1 MAHVLPYRERLQALL
16 GAARPRSWHH
26 QIVTTPQATPAPAPG
41 TKPAPTHPCQRCG
54 KPIPI
59 DKGLCETCNPLGLR
73 DSSSSQVHAIAI
85 GGIAVFVLLLAV
97 AGRVALAG
105 IGPFEATVAAAAP
118 QDAGLAVTLTVTNR
132 GSSNGQ
138 TTCHVTDPADRTS
151 NPGAYV
157 LTPSVPAGQ
166 TITFTKH
173 VTELGTTVRPLA
185 VECPMP

>member
-1 MAHVLPYRERLQALL
+1 M
-16 GAARPRSWHH
+16 
-26 QIVTTPQATPAPAPG
+26 TTPTAAPASAPNA
-41 TKPAPTHPCQRCG
+41 KPAPTHPCQRCG
-54 KPIPI
+54 TPIPI
-59 DKGLCETCNPLGLR
+59 DKGLCENCNPLGLR

-85 GGIAVFVLLLAV
+85 GGIALFVLLLAV

-105 IGPFEATVAAAAP
+105 IGPFDATVGGATP

-132 GSSNGQ
+132 GSSSGQ

-157 LTPSVPAGQ
+157 LSPSIPAGQ
-166 TITFTKH
+166 TVTFTKH

-185 VECPMP
+185 VECPTP